1 MCVSFHRII
10 VEDDHLNTGGY
21 PMAQQGAGA
30 TRTPNPQ
37 YDLASVLYHALKGA
51 QTTDIYVKDAEQEG
65 DSELAQFFRQVQQD
79 EAMHA
84 EKAKKLLAK
93 RVQVQ

>member
-1 MCVSFHRII
+1 MSLYLII
-10 VEDDHLNTGGY
+10 VEDEHLNTGGY
-21 PMAQQGAGA
+21 PMAQQGAGV

-51 QTTDIYVKDAEQEG
+51 QTCDTYVKDAEQGG
-65 DSELAQFFRQVQQD
+65 DNELAQFFRQVQQEQTMCAD
-79 EAMHA
+79 
-84 EKAKKLLAK
+84 KAKKLLTK